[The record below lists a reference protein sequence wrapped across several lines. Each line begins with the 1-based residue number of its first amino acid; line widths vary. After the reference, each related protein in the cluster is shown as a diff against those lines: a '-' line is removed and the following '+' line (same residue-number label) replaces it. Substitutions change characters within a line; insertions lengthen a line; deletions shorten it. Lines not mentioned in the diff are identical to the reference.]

1 MEICR
6 AFQLSAQEKGAL
18 KMVIYPCK
26 TCGHAVTE
34 SKTGQVRHLYVIECD
49 TIGNLDILSVGCNV
63 YGCKCENAEIKET

>member
-1 MEICR
+1 MEIYH

-18 KMVIYPCK
+18 KMVVYPCK

-34 SKTGQVRHLYVIECD
+34 SKSGQFRHLYVIECD

-63 YGCKCENAEIKET
+63 YGCKCENPNFKET